1 MKKHFLQT
9 LLACLL
15 ILAAVTACQAGTAP
29 TAAPGEQATPKIQKP
44 VITSQN
50 AGQLKAAHQA
60 ASGSAFNDVVWAA
73 DGSALLAISGS
84 GAARFSTESLEKQE
98 TFTYDT
104 PAAFYAASPDGKTVA
119 FSDADNNIFLA
130 DIQVTENAKTFTAPF
145 YIGRLDFSPDGKTL
159 LSTSMDE
166 IAITLWDAASGKQL
180 QTITG
185 FETAAPVYSAKFG
198 ADGKR
203 IIWFARGTVQL
214 YDLASQK
221 FGPVMSHEDFV
232 SDETLSQDGS
242 LVATAAAGTVNGEF
256 TPAIF
261 LWDAA
266 SGELKNTLTN
276 SDGLNAIAF
285 SPDGSLIAASTGSKL
300 LFWDVANG
308 KKTAEISAGSEEILG
323 LAFSPDGTSLAAS
336 GVNGTVTLWQVQ

>member
-1 MKKHFLQT
+1 M
-9 LLACLL
+9 
-15 ILAAVTACQAGTAP
+15 
-29 TAAPGEQATPKIQKP
+29 
-44 VITSQN
+44 
-50 AGQLKAAHQA
+50 
-60 ASGSAFNDVVWAA
+60 
-73 DGSALLAISGS
+73 
-84 GAARFSTESLEKQE
+84 
-98 TFTYDT
+98 
-104 PAAFYAASPDGKTVA
+104 A

-166 IAITLWDAASGKQL
+166 IALTLWDAASGKQL

-198 ADGKR
+198 ADGKH

-266 SGELKNTLTN
+266 SGKLKNTLTN
-276 SDGLNAIAF
+276 PDGLNAIAF

-300 LFWDVANG
+300 LFWDTANG

-323 LAFSPDGTSLAAS
+323 LAFSPDGTSLATS
-336 GVNGTVTLWQVQ
+336 GVNGTVALWQIQ